1 MKHLVFKFL
10 LIFFSTLLAY
20 LIVFF
25 YFYINLEKDF
35 KNNIKNKEN
44 LYFYKKFSP
53 IVNHIRY
60 EDNYRFEKKE
70 SELIFNFIKN
80 KSDKNIILFQGD
92 SWFQQINEFKGI
104 KNFIKKI

>member
-1 MKHLVFKFL
+1 M
-10 LIFFSTLLAY
+10 
-20 LIVFF
+20 
-25 YFYINLEKDF
+25 EKDF
-35 KNNIKNKEN
+35 ENNIKNKEN

-70 SELIFNFIKN
+70 SKLIFNFIKN

-92 SWFQQINEFKGI
+92 SWFQQINEFKGM
-104 KNFIKKI
+104 KNFNSFSYIWIITFFYRNNSTISRRQEILLII